1 MENVVA
7 ARRLRKSMLNENNNY
22 DTSYNIN
29 DININ
34 SRYIKSE
41 KGEKESLNFIKK
53 FKKRLFTKVFIS
65 VLVVFCCLF
74 IKLLFSNEAKSNKY
88 IRIMINEY
96 RKDYS
101 KEYIALKFEDLLV
114 YLEQYL
120 KYIIP
125 QDDYNKFLE
134 NYNNN
139 LKNKYIN
146 FDMKEKLNYLL
157 KGYSLN
163 NELVLNNANI
173 NINEIEKNGVVE
185 VFTKN
190 VSNDDN
196 VIKIL
201 EKKIDIAKP
210 LEGKI
215 TSTYGQREKIFEDLD
230 PYHTGIDIAANMGT
244 EIKSATSG
252 KVIKAVYND
261 KYYGNYVVVE
271 IDGVTFKY
279 AHMSEIKVNEN
290 DNINKLDVVGLVG
303 STGYSTGPHLHFEI
317 AIDSN
322 RVDPM
327 EILEF

>member
-7 ARRLRKSMLNENNNY
+7 ARRLRKSMLNENIKY

-34 SRYIKSE
+34 SRYIKSLDN
-41 KGEKESLNFIKK
+41 EKEKSSFIKK
-53 FKKRLFTKVFIS
+53 LKRKIFINVFLS
-65 VLVVFCCLF
+65 VLIIFCCLF
-74 IKLLFSNEAKSNKY
+74 TKLLFANQAKDNKY
-88 IRIMINEY
+88 IAMLINEY
-96 RKDYS
+96 KKDYN
-101 KEYIALKFEDLLV
+101 KEYIATKTENLLI

-125 QDDYNKFLE
+125 QEVYNNFLE
-134 NYNNN
+134 NYKNN

-146 FDMKEKLNYLL
+146 FNLKEKLFYLIN
-157 KGYSLN
+157 GSNFN
-163 NELVLNNANI
+163 NELILNNANI
-173 NINEIEKNGVVE
+173 NINEIEKNSVVE

-190 VSNDDN
+190 VSEDEN

-201 EKKIDIAKP
+201 EKNIDIQKP

-215 TSTYGQREKIFEDLD
+215 TSIYGEREKIFEDLD
-230 PYHTGIDIAANMGT
+230 PYHTGIDIASSMGT

-252 KVIKAVYND
+252 KVISCVYNH

-271 IDGVTFKY
+271 TDGVTFKY

-290 DNINKLDVVGLVG
+290 DIINKSDVIGLVG

-317 AIDSN
+317 AIDSK

>member
-7 ARRLRKSMLNENNNY
+7 ARRLRKSYFNENSKY
-22 DTSYNIN
+22 EKSYNIN

-34 SRYIKSE
+34 SRYINSE
-41 KGEKESLNFIKK
+41 EINKIGIFSKLKKK
-53 FKKRLFTKVFIS
+53 FFLKTFFSILII
-65 VLVVFCCLF
+65 FCCLF
-74 IKLLFSNEAKSNKY
+74 TKLLFEEKAISNKY
-88 IRIMINEY
+88 IQLIVNEY
-96 RKDYS
+96 KKDYS
-101 KEYIALKFEDLLV
+101 KEYIASKVGNILL

-125 QDDYNKFLE
+125 QQDYKLFLE

-139 LKNKYIN
+139 LKYKYIN
-146 FDMKEKLNYLL
+146 FNLREKLNYLL
-157 KGYSLN
+157 NGKSLDN
-163 NELVLNNANI
+163 KLLLTNTNI

-190 VSNDDN
+190 VSNDEN

-201 EKKIDIAKP
+201 EKNIEIQKP
-210 LEGKI
+210 LEGTI
-215 TSTYGQREKIFEDLD
+215 TSLYGEREQIFEDLD

-252 KVIKAVYND
+252 KVIEVVYNH
-261 KYYGNYVVVE
+261 KYYGNYVLIE
-271 IDGVTFKY
+271 TDGVTFKY

-290 DNINKLDVVGLVG
+290 DIINISDIIGLVG

-317 AIDSN
+317 AIDSK
-322 RVDPM
+322 RIDPK